1 MPIYE
6 YRCREC
12 RKKFERIVLSS
23 ASAAKTVCPKC
34 GASKAERL
42 VSRFATASKGG
53 GDEFGDDLGGDA
65 GEDFGETGG
74 GDFGNGSGGGYLG
87 GDDEFGAGGGSDG
100 DFGGL

>member
-12 RKKFERIVLSS
+12 RKKFEKIVLSS
-23 ASAAKTVCPKC
+23 TASSRTVCPKC

-53 GDEFGDDLGGDA
+53 GDEFGDDFGGGSDGDPGDA
-65 GEDFGETGG
+65 GGEG
-74 GDFGNGSGGGYLG
+74 FGNGTGDLG
-87 GDDEFGAGGGSDG
+87 GDDDFGAGGGSDE